1 MLGRSLVSPV
11 LEEAWIEVEPGLEPL
26 DVEVEGEG
34 DAEVAVVDLEDVRDV
49 QLHLDQ
55 VGLAAERDVHAR
67 VVSEE
72 KKNKICSV
80 SIINFLRSK
89 VRIVTERM
97 VKPTDI
103 EPKSW
108 FLNHICDSKQS

>member
-1 MLGRSLVSPV
+1 MKLATLGTWQVTGGLLGRSLVSPV

-67 VVSEE
+67 VVSAER
-72 KKNKICSV
+72 KKNYSYYSV
-80 SIINFLRSK
+80 S
-89 VRIVTERM
+89 
-97 VKPTDI
+97 
-103 EPKSW
+103 
-108 FLNHICDSKQS
+108 